1 MDERFLDYY
10 NRELTYLRQLG
21 AEFALQFPKIAGRL
35 GMHGVDV
42 ADPYVERLLEG
53 FCFLTA
59 RVQMK
64 MDAEFPRFSQ
74 RLLDVVYPNALAPM
88 PAMAIV
94 QMTPDQNEG
103 SLVRGFAVPA
113 GTALQ
118 AKVASG
124 EVTPCEFR
132 TAHDLVLWPLAV
144 SQVRM
149 TGVPVDLPSGA
160 LRHGARAA
168 LRIRIEVTAGALAN
182 QLPLDQLTFYLS
194 GPESQAARLVELV
207 TAHVAGVV
215 VHAPGDAARNAVVLD
230 ADAIAHEGFHPSQ
243 AMLPNDGR
251 MFEGYRL
258 LQEYFAFPA
267 RYLFFSVS
275 GLRRALAQCGGN
287 AFELTLLLDR
297 DDAALASEIDTR
309 HLALNCTPAVNLFPR
324 RTDRIPVTPRTHEY
338 HLVVDRVRPLDHEV
352 YAVTRVTGHRIGDAG
367 DCDFHPFYASNGV
380 DSGGSGAYYSIRREG
395 RVASAQMRANGA
407 RTSYPGTEV
416 FVSLVDRQQ
425 APFDERVRQLSA
437 DTLCTN
443 RDLPLL
449 LPRGAASDFTPKISA
464 PLEHIKVLRGPSRPR
479 PPLAQDAAAWR
490 LISHLGLNYQP
501 LTDIDDEAGARALRE
516 LLGLYAQQ
524 GDAATRKQTGAL
536 QRLAC
541 EPVYRRL
548 PECGPIVFGRGVR
561 VTLTVDEQAF
571 AGDSPYLIG
580 AVLEQFF
587 ARHASINAFTEFA
600 LHSVQ
605 RGEFAQW
612 PARVGR
618 RPAI

>member
-21 AEFALQFPKIAGRL
+21 GEFAQQFPKIAGRL
-35 GMHGVDV
+35 GMHGIDV

-132 TAHDLVLWPLAV
+132 TAHDLVLWPLAI
-144 SQVRM
+144 SQVQM
-149 TGVPVDLPSGA
+149 TGVPVDLPPGA
-160 LRHGARAA
+160 LRRRARAA
-168 LRIRIEVTAGALAN
+168 LRIRIDVTAGALAN

-194 GPESQAARLVELV
+194 GPESQAARLVELI
-207 TAHVAGVV
+207 TAHVAGAIL
-215 VHAPGDAARNAVVLD
+215 HAPGDAARNAIVLD
-230 ADAIAHEGFHPSQ
+230 ANAIAHEGFHPSQ

-258 LQEYFAFPA
+258 IQEYFAFPA
-267 RYLFFSVS
+267 RYLFFSVG
-275 GLRRALAQCGGN
+275 GLRRALAQCGGS

-297 DDAALASEIDTR
+297 DDAALASEVDTR
-309 HLALNCTPAVNLFPR
+309 HLALNCTPAVNLFPK

-367 DCDFHPFYASNGV
+367 DCDFSPFYASYGG
-380 DSGGSGAYYSIRREG
+380 DSGESGAYYSVRREG
-395 RVASAQMRANGA
+395 RLASAQIRANGA

-425 APFDERVRQLSA
+425 APFDERMRHLSA

-449 LPRGAASDFTPKISA
+449 LPRGSASDFTPKISA
-464 PLEHIKVLRGPSRPR
+464 PLKHIKVLRGPSRPR

-490 LISHLGLNYQP
+490 LISGLGLNYQP
-501 LTDIDDEAGARALRE
+501 LTGIDDEAGARALRE

-571 AGDSPYLIG
+571 AGDSPYLLG

-605 RGEFAQW
+605 RGELAQW
-612 PARVGR
+612 PARIGR